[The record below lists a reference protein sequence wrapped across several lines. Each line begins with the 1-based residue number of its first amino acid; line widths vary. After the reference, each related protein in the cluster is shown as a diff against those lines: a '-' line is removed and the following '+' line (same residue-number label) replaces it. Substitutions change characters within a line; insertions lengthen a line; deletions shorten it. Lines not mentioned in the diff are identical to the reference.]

1 MDLIR
6 VRYGFV
12 ARALLTVVCSLPMAS
27 YAADELTLDQQVQ
40 MLRALT
46 EAQRQATMAA
56 NVIMTDA
63 EGAKFWP
70 LYREYRVEV
79 LKLNDKLV
87 ELMKDLAVNF
97 EMLTDAKAKSITD
110 GSLAIEK
117 ERIALK
123 TKYVQKYAKVLSA
136 VKTARVLQIENKLDV
151 IVQAGLAK
159 TVPLVSPPSP

>member
-1 MDLIR
+1 M
-6 VRYGFV
+6 
-12 ARALLTVVCSLPMAS
+12 
-27 YAADELTLDQQVQ
+27 
-40 MLRALT
+40 
-46 EAQRQATMAA
+46 
-56 NVIMTDA
+56 
-63 EGAKFWP
+63 
-70 LYREYRVEV
+70 EV

-159 TVPLVSPPSP
+159 TIPLVSPPSP